1 MNEKLDKLKENID
14 EIAKNEKH
22 IHDNMYKGG
31 AFKESYRIKLL
42 RYALDFH
49 RPNFMQ
55 IRMSYDVMYSSRD
68 NWFDKCLLEIM
79 EAKFG
84 LDPIVI

>member
-1 MNEKLDKLKENID
+1 MNEKLDKIREFVD
-14 EIAKNEKH
+14 AMAKDEKH

-55 IRMSYDVMYSSRD
+55 IRMSYDVAYSSKD
-68 NWFDKCLLEIM
+68 TWFDRYLLDIM
-79 EAKFG
+79 EARFG
-84 LDPIVI
+84 LEPIVI